1 MDRPVQRTRR
11 SWFSF
16 GVTVVTVGVACLT
29 PVMAVGTWVLVT
41 DAEVAAEVAGSGDL
55 WPLAAAIARE
65 IGQALIAVAQ
75 YL

>member
-11 SWFSF
+11 SWFPL
-16 GVTVVTVGVACLT
+16 GVTVVMVGVVCLT
-29 PVMAVGTWVLVT
+29 PVAAVGTWVLLT
-41 DAEVAAEVAGSGDL
+41 DAEVAAEVAGSGGL

-65 IGQALIAVAQ
+65 IGQALIALSG